1 MAASYSNVP
10 EPGLLSQ
17 QYPPALLPKPG
28 KENVRLQKLL
38 KKTEKKIKKKASPE
52 MAKTPVPFRS
62 NLSPVNEASP
72 DLEHSDHSTPP
83 KTPEAPFNTQ
93 HPRFAVRPAYRH
105 VPSPYPQQQG
115 ATFGGTTRFSPKPYA
130 AQAPTFPQHVAPLY
144 TFTPTAPSPIPGP
157 VSHAVAPTTPV
168 PTSSVPEVTMTAAAQ
183 IAPPVPA
190 PVALVTITSAATQP
204 TLRLAPVVIH
214 RKSPSPRF
222 KATEAT
228 LKAPKPMF
236 DVRQI
241 RVYTAS
247 KSPLHD
253 YTGKTF
259 TADTLPRS
267 RTPTSDIRRVI
278 TPTAEIRRS
287 ATPASEVKSNLTSTS
302 EIKRVAMSKMN
313 SGTTPTSEIKRSLTP
328 TPEVKRSATPT
339 SGVKRGLTSRPEIQ
353 RSATPTS
360 EVKRAKTPT
369 HDFLTPRTNLGR
381 PKTPSYHVSRA
392 KTPVIEI
399 SRPNPLLF
407 AVSPITIDA
416 HRSKTPTPGS
426 NSANP
431 YLSGSQNLPTSEP
444 SKSPST
450 SQGARTPNGEVT
462 SKETPTAKSPPENT
476 SKPEAPRQKVPIV
489 ESTRPKTPTASL
501 GYQRP
506 KTPTNVTPTPTAPS
520 YQRPKTLTK
529 ETLKPT
535 APSYGYQRPNT
546 PTIITPKPTA
556 PSYQR
561 PKTPTKKTLEPTE
574 HSYGYQRPKTPTK
587 ETSKSTAP
595 SDGYQRPK
603 TPTNE
608 TPKPTAPS
616 YQRPKTPTK
625 ITLEPTEPSYGYQ
638 RTKTPTKE
646 TSKSTAPSDGYQR
659 PKTPTNETPKPTA
672 PSYGYQMPK
681 TPSNEE
687 PKPMTPTIG
696 YQRSTTP
703 VVGYQRPQPPAG
715 YQRPKTPTAGVSS
728 IGFQRPNTPTYVAPK
743 PTHTYYGLT
752 PAAYVA
758 HGGIQRF
765 SPSFGISRSK
775 TPTLEESKTTTQ
787 ELEASKI
794 PTQELLV
801 KTHPLPMVSNQEAS
815 SKEKITLNEAIIST
829 TPAVKLLLPI
839 IVVTQAED
847 VSEPSVS
854 TAVTS
859 KMATP
864 VPETPKVKTV
874 ANTRPWAKSPTLE
887 FKKPEV
893 KTPTYGVIPKPKTP
907 TTETQHPVPS
917 AGNKDASKTI
927 PPVSKTESPV
937 AKARVQQKELKESPE
952 PKTPTKATSESKPGG
967 TKPTTSSSLGKTSA
981 PEKPSVAVQSP
992 AKPKDNQEAQPEKAV
1007 SAPTAA
1013 STEKEEGKDSF
1024 PAAAPLLKVIQK
1036 PKGMMKS
1043 KLSGWSRLKKH
1054 MVVEEEPPTF
1064 PESNPMKDTAKGTEQ
1079 EGGEAKKDETVSF
1092 KDMVAAVTAD
1102 DPPKAAK
1109 KWDSLLFDMFSSKE
1123 KIMQVIEASKSEEE
1137 KKEQPKDGPKEI
1149 PSFAHRLPVL
1159 LFSPK
1164 FDAKRLREAASRPL
1178 TKISTVF
1185 EMGLIGR
1192 KNKDEE
1198 PKDFN
1203 RTARGFTCP

>member
-1 MAASYSNVP
+1 MGYTLLCVKGVKLLMAASYSNVT

-52 MAKTPVPFRS
+52 TAKTPVPFRS

-83 KTPEAPFNTQ
+83 KTPEAPFYTQ

-130 AQAPTFPQHVAPLY
+130 APGPTFPQHVAPLY
-144 TFTPTAPSPIPGP
+144 TFTPTTPSPIPGP

-168 PTSSVPEVTMTAAAQ
+168 PTSSVPEVTITTAAQ

-190 PVALVTITSAATQP
+190 PVALVTVTSAATQP

-267 RTPTSDIRRVI
+267 RTPTPDIRRVI

-287 ATPASEVKSNLTSTS
+287 ATPASEVKSNLTLTS
-302 EIKRVAMSKMN
+302 EIKRVATSKMN
-313 SGTTPTSEIKRSLTP
+313 QGTTPTSEIKRILTP
-328 TPEVKRSATPT
+328 T
-339 SGVKRGLTSRPEIQ
+339 PEIQ

-369 HDFLTPRTNLGR
+369 QDFLTPRTNLGR
-381 PKTPSYHVSRA
+381 PKTPSYRVSRA
-392 KTPVIEI
+392 KTPVFEI

-431 YLSGSQNLPTSEP
+431 SLSGSQNLPMSEP
-444 SKSPST
+444 STSPST
-450 SQGARTPNGEVT
+450 SQGARPPNGEVT
-462 SKETPTAKSPPENT
+462 PKQTPTPKSPPENT
-476 SKPEAPRQKVPIV
+476 LKPEAHRQKALIG
-489 ESTRPKTPTASL
+489 ESTRPKTSTASL
-501 GYQRP
+501 DYQRP
-506 KTPTNVTPTPTAPS
+506 KTPTNVTPTPTEPS

-546 PTIITPKPTA
+546 PTIITLKPTA

-574 HSYGYQRPKTPTK
+574 PSYGYQRPKTPTK
-587 ETSKSTAP
+587 
-595 SDGYQRPK
+595 D
-603 TPTNE
+603 
-608 TPKPTAPS
+608 
-616 YQRPKTPTK
+616 
-625 ITLEPTEPSYGYQ
+625 
-638 RTKTPTKE
+638 

-672 PSYGYQMPK
+672 PSYGYQIPK

-743 PTHTYYGLT
+743 STHTYYGLT

-758 HGGIQRF
+758 HGGIQCV

-775 TPTLEESKTTTQ
+775 THALEESKTTTQ
-787 ELEASKI
+787 GLEASNI

-815 SKEKITLNEAIIST
+815 SKEKIPLNEAIISM
-829 TPAVKLLLPI
+829 TPADKLLPPI

-864 VPETPKVKTV
+864 VSETPKVKTV
-874 ANTRPWAKSPTLE
+874 ANTRPWAKSPTPE
-887 FKKPEV
+887 AKKPEV

-917 AGNKDASKTI
+917 AENKDASKTI

-937 AKARVQQKELKESPE
+937 AKARVQQEELKESPE
-952 PKTPTKATSESKPGG
+952 HKMPTKGISESKPAG
-967 TKPTTSSSLGKTSA
+967 TKPTTSSPLGKTSA
-981 PEKPSVAVQSP
+981 PGKPLVAVQSP
-992 AKPKDNQEAQPEKAV
+992 AKPKDNQEAQPEKVVA
-1007 SAPTAA
+1007 APTTP

-1054 MVVEEEPPTF
+1054 MVVEEEPPTS
-1064 PESNPMKDTAKGTEQ
+1064 PESNPMKGTAKGTEQ
-1079 EGGEAKKDETVSF
+1079 EGGEAKTDETVSF

-1137 KKEQPKDGPKEI
+1137 KKEQPKDAPKEI

>member
-1 MAASYSNVP
+1 MAASYSNVT

-52 MAKTPVPFRS
+52 TTKTPVPFRS

-83 KTPEAPFNTQ
+83 KTPDAPFYTQ

-105 VPSPYPQQQG
+105 VPSPYPQQRG

-130 AQAPTFPQHVAPLY
+130 APGPTFSQHVAPLY
-144 TFTPTAPSPIPGP
+144 TFTPTTPSPIPGP

-168 PTSSVPEVTMTAAAQ
+168 PTSSVPEVTITTAAQ

-190 PVALVTITSAATQP
+190 PVALVTVTSAATQP

-267 RTPTSDIRRVI
+267 RTPTPDIRWEI

-287 ATPASEVKSNLTSTS
+287 ATPASEVKSNLTLTS
-302 EIKRVAMSKMN
+302 EIKRVATSKMN
-313 SGTTPTSEIKRSLTP
+313 QGTTPTSEIKRSLTP

-381 PKTPSYHVSRA
+381 PKTPSYRVSRA
-392 KTPVIEI
+392 KTPVFEI

-407 AVSPITIDA
+407 AVSPITIDS

-431 YLSGSQNLPTSEP
+431 SLSSSQNLPMSEP
-444 SKSPST
+444 STSPST

-462 SKETPTAKSPPENT
+462 SKETPTPKSPPENT
-476 SKPEAPRQKVPIV
+476 LKPEAPRQKALIG
-489 ESTRPKTPTASL
+489 ESTRPKTSTASL
-501 GYQRP
+501 DYQRP
-506 KTPTNVTPTPTAPS
+506 KTPTNVTPTPTEPS

-546 PTIITPKPTA
+546 PTIITLKPTA

-574 HSYGYQRPKTPTK
+574 PSHGYQRPKTPTK
-587 ETSKSTAP
+587 
-595 SDGYQRPK
+595 D
-603 TPTNE
+603 
-608 TPKPTAPS
+608 
-616 YQRPKTPTK
+616 
-625 ITLEPTEPSYGYQ
+625 
-638 RTKTPTKE
+638 

-672 PSYGYQMPK
+672 PSYGYQIPK

-743 PTHTYYGLT
+743 STHTYYGLT

-758 HGGIQRF
+758 HGGIQRV

-775 TPTLEESKTTTQ
+775 THALEESKTTTQ
-787 ELEASKI
+787 GLEASNI

-815 SKEKITLNEAIIST
+815 SKEKIPLNEAIIST
-829 TPAVKLLLPI
+829 TPADKLLLPI

-864 VPETPKVKTV
+864 VSETPKVKTV
-874 ANTRPWAKSPTLE
+874 ANTRPWAKSPTPE
-887 FKKPEV
+887 AKKPEI
-893 KTPTYGVIPKPKTP
+893 KTPIYGVIPKPKTP

-917 AGNKDASKTI
+917 AANKDASKTI

-937 AKARVQQKELKESPE
+937 AKARVQQEELKESPE
-952 PKTPTKATSESKPGG
+952 PKMPTKAISESKPAG
-967 TKPTTSSSLGKTSA
+967 TKPTTSSPLGKTSA
-981 PEKPSVAVQSP
+981 PEKPLVAVQSP

-1007 SAPTAA
+1007 SAPITP
-1013 STEKEEGKDSF
+1013 STEKEEGKDSS

-1054 MVVEEEPPTF
+1054 MVVEEEPPTS

-1079 EGGEAKKDETVSF
+1079 EGGEAKTDETVSF

-1137 KKEQPKDGPKEI
+1137 KKEQPKDAPKEI

>member
-1 MAASYSNVP
+1 MAASYSNVT

-52 MAKTPVPFRS
+52 TAKTPVPFRS

-83 KTPEAPFNTQ
+83 KTPEAPFYTQ

-130 AQAPTFPQHVAPLY
+130 APGPTFPQHVAPLY
-144 TFTPTAPSPIPGP
+144 TFTPTTPSPIPGP

-168 PTSSVPEVTMTAAAQ
+168 PTSSVPEVTITTAAQ

-190 PVALVTITSAATQP
+190 PVALVTVTSAATQP

-267 RTPTSDIRRVI
+267 RTPTPDIRRVI

-287 ATPASEVKSNLTSTS
+287 ATPASEVKSNLTLTS
-302 EIKRVAMSKMN
+302 EIKRVATSKMN
-313 SGTTPTSEIKRSLTP
+313 QGTTPTSEIKRILTP
-328 TPEVKRSATPT
+328 T
-339 SGVKRGLTSRPEIQ
+339 PEIQ

-369 HDFLTPRTNLGR
+369 QDFLTPRTNLGR
-381 PKTPSYHVSRA
+381 PKTPSYRVSRA
-392 KTPVIEI
+392 KTPVFEI

-431 YLSGSQNLPTSEP
+431 SLSGSQNLPMSEP
-444 SKSPST
+444 STSPST
-450 SQGARTPNGEVT
+450 SQGARPPNGEVT
-462 SKETPTAKSPPENT
+462 PKQTPTPKSPPENT
-476 SKPEAPRQKVPIV
+476 LKPEAHRQKALIG
-489 ESTRPKTPTASL
+489 ESTRPKTSTASL
-501 GYQRP
+501 DYQRP
-506 KTPTNVTPTPTAPS
+506 KTPTNVTPTPTEPS

-546 PTIITPKPTA
+546 PTIITLKPTA

-574 HSYGYQRPKTPTK
+574 PSYGYQRPKTPTK
-587 ETSKSTAP
+587 
-595 SDGYQRPK
+595 D
-603 TPTNE
+603 
-608 TPKPTAPS
+608 
-616 YQRPKTPTK
+616 
-625 ITLEPTEPSYGYQ
+625 
-638 RTKTPTKE
+638 

-672 PSYGYQMPK
+672 PSYGYQIPK

-743 PTHTYYGLT
+743 STHTYYGLT

-758 HGGIQRF
+758 HGGIQCV

-775 TPTLEESKTTTQ
+775 THALEESKTTTQ
-787 ELEASKI
+787 GLEASNI

-815 SKEKITLNEAIIST
+815 SKEKIPLNEAIISM
-829 TPAVKLLLPI
+829 TPADKLLPPI

-864 VPETPKVKTV
+864 VSETPKVKTV
-874 ANTRPWAKSPTLE
+874 ANTRPWAKSPTPE
-887 FKKPEV
+887 AKKPEV

-917 AGNKDASKTI
+917 AENKDASKTI

-937 AKARVQQKELKESPE
+937 AKARVQQEELKESPE
-952 PKTPTKATSESKPGG
+952 HKMPTKGISESKPAG
-967 TKPTTSSSLGKTSA
+967 TKPTTSSPLGKTSA
-981 PEKPSVAVQSP
+981 PGKPLVAVQSP
-992 AKPKDNQEAQPEKAV
+992 AKPKDNQEAQPEKVVA
-1007 SAPTAA
+1007 APTTP

-1054 MVVEEEPPTF
+1054 MVVEEEPPTS
-1064 PESNPMKDTAKGTEQ
+1064 PESNPMKGTAKGTEQ
-1079 EGGEAKKDETVSF
+1079 EGGEAKTDETVSF

-1137 KKEQPKDGPKEI
+1137 KKEQPKDAPKEI

>member
-1 MAASYSNVP
+1 MGDTLLCAKGVKLLMAASYSNVT

-38 KKTEKKIKKKASPE
+38 KKTEKKIKKKAAPE
-52 MAKTPVPFRS
+52 TAKTPVPFRS

-83 KTPEAPFNTQ
+83 KTPEAPFYTQ
-93 HPRFAVRPAYRH
+93 HPRFAVRPSYRH
-105 VPSPYPQQQG
+105 VPSPYPQQG

-130 AQAPTFPQHVAPLY
+130 APAPTFPPHVAPLY

-157 VSHAVAPTTPV
+157 VLHAVAPTTPV
-168 PTSSVPEVTMTAAAQ
+168 PTSSVPEVTAAAQ

-190 PVALVTITSAATQP
+190 PVVLVTITSAATQS

-302 EIKRVAMSKMN
+302 EIKRVATSKMN
-313 SGTTPTSEIKRSLTP
+313 QGTTPTSEIKRSLTP

-369 HDFLTPRTNLGR
+369 HNFLTPRTNLGR

-431 YLSGSQNLPTSEP
+431 SLSGSQNLPTSEP

-450 SQGARTPNGEVT
+450 CHGARTPNGEVT

-476 SKPEAPRQKVPIV
+476 SKPEAPRQKAPIV
-489 ESTRPKTPTASL
+489 ESTRTKTPTASL

-520 YQRPKTLTK
+520 YQRPKTPTK

-535 APSYGYQRPNT
+535 APSYEYQRPKT

-574 HSYGYQRPKTPTK
+574 
-587 ETSKSTAP
+587 
-595 SDGYQRPK
+595 
-603 TPTNE
+603 
-608 TPKPTAPS
+608 
-616 YQRPKTPTK
+616 
-625 ITLEPTEPSYGYQ
+625 PSYGYK
-638 RTKTPTKE
+638 R
-646 TSKSTAPSDGYQR
+646 S
-659 PKTPTNETPKPTA
+659 KTPTNETPKPTA

-752 PAAYVA
+752 PATYVA

-775 TPTLEESKTTTQ
+775 TPALEESKTTTQ

-815 SKEKITLNEAIIST
+815 STEKIPLNEAIIST

-839 IVVTQAED
+839 IVVAQAED

-874 ANTRPWAKSPTLE
+874 ASTRPWAKSPTPKA
-887 FKKPEV
+887 KKPEV

-907 TTETQHPVPS
+907 TTETQHAVPS
-917 AGNKDASKTI
+917 AANKDASKTI

-937 AKARVQQKELKESPE
+937 AKARLQQKELKESPD
-952 PKTPTKATSESKPGG
+952 PKTPTKATSESKPAG
-967 TKPTTSSSLGKTSA
+967 TKPTTSSPLGKTSA
-981 PEKPSVAVQSP
+981 PEKPLVAVQSL

-1007 SAPTAA
+1007 SAPTTP
-1013 STEKEEGKDSF
+1013 SKEKEEGKDSF

-1043 KLSGWSRLKKH
+1043 KPSGWSRLKKH
-1054 MVVEEEPPTF
+1054 MVVEEEPPTS
-1064 PESNPMKDTAKGTEQ
+1064 PESNPMKDTANGNEQ
-1079 EGGEAKKDETVSF
+1079 EGGEAKKDEKVSF

-1137 KKEQPKDGPKEI
+1137 RKEQPKDAPKEI

>member
-1 MAASYSNVP
+1 MAASYSNVT

-52 MAKTPVPFRS
+52 TAKTPVPFRS

-83 KTPEAPFNTQ
+83 KTPEAPFYTQ

-130 AQAPTFPQHVAPLY
+130 APGPTFPQHVAPLY

-168 PTSSVPEVTMTAAAQ
+168 PTSSVPEVTITTAAQ

-190 PVALVTITSAATQP
+190 PVALVTVTSAATQS

-302 EIKRVAMSKMN
+302 EIKRVATSKMN
-313 SGTTPTSEIKRSLTP
+313 QGTTPTSEIKRSLTP
-328 TPEVKRSATPT
+328 TPEVKRSATPTSGVKRGLTSRPEIQRSATPTSGVKRGLTSRPEIQRSATPT

-381 PKTPSYHVSRA
+381 PKTPSYRVSRA

-431 YLSGSQNLPTSEP
+431 SLSGSQNLPMSEP
-444 SKSPST
+444 SKSPSN

-462 SKETPTAKSPPENT
+462 SKETPTPKSPPENT
-476 SKPEAPRQKVPIV
+476 LKPEAPRQKALIV
-489 ESTRPKTPTASL
+489 ESTRPKTSTASL

-506 KTPTNVTPTPTAPS
+506 KTPTNVTTTPTEPS

-535 APSYGYQRPNT
+535 AHSYGYQRPNT
-546 PTIITPKPTA
+546 PTIITLKPTA

-574 HSYGYQRPKTPTK
+574 PSYGYQRPKTPTK
-587 ETSKSTAP
+587 DTSKSTAS
-595 SDGYQRPK
+595 SDGYR
-603 TPTNE
+603 
-608 TPKPTAPS
+608 
-616 YQRPKTPTK
+616 
-625 ITLEPTEPSYGYQ
+625 
-638 RTKTPTKE
+638 
-646 TSKSTAPSDGYQR
+646 R

-672 PSYGYQMPK
+672 PSYGYQIPK

-743 PTHTYYGLT
+743 STHTYYGLT

-758 HGGIQRF
+758 HGGIQRV

-775 TPTLEESKTTTQ
+775 THALEESKTTTQ
-787 ELEASKI
+787 GLEASNI

-801 KTHPLPMVSNQEAS
+801 KTLPLPMVSNQEAS
-815 SKEKITLNEAIIST
+815 FKEKIHLNEAIIST
-829 TPAVKLLLPI
+829 TPADKLLLPI

-854 TAVTS
+854 IAVTS

-864 VPETPKVKTV
+864 VSETPKVKTV
-874 ANTRPWAKSPTLE
+874 ANTRPWAKSPTPE
-887 FKKPEV
+887 TKKPEV
-893 KTPTYGVIPKPKTP
+893 KTPTHGVIPKPKTP

-917 AGNKDASKTI
+917 AANKDASKTI

-937 AKARVQQKELKESPE
+937 AKARVQQEELKESPE
-952 PKTPTKATSESKPGG
+952 PKTPTKATSESKPAGA
-967 TKPTTSSSLGKTSA
+967 KPTTSSPLGKTSA

-992 AKPKDNQEAQPEKAV
+992 AKPKDNQEAQPEKVV
-1007 SAPTAA
+1007 SAPSTP

-1079 EGGEAKKDETVSF
+1079 EGGEAKPDETVSF

-1137 KKEQPKDGPKEI
+1137 KKEQPKDAPKEI